1 MLLWERA
8 HACKTPASATIE
20 VSAMK
25 ISSHEQ
31 IQCFW
36 NEKSNVYKD
45 AQWAGSKIAEFDY
58 VQTKKALLRS
68 LDPTESDR
76 ILEIGCGPGT
86 WTDLIASRCS
96 KLVAVD
102 ISEKMIEKA
111 KENIHNDNVTFINS
125 DFTDHDFK
133 EKFDK
138 IFSVRVFEY
147 IPNKKDLFKKAC
159 SLLNPGGELVI
170 ITKTKDSL
178 WDFYKRLKKSL
189 RFYDRNSFDE
199 VRLYSWYE
207 NIPIDL
213 VKTLLEKSKFSIVDI
228 SPVIIRLPIFM
239 RGNDEVPL
247 VSKKLEST
255 ALRIFGIFSE
265 NFSKKSTYV
274 SFFFSESYMIH
285 AVKSMATRHKAQ

>member
-1 MLLWERA
+1 
-8 HACKTPASATIE
+8 
-20 VSAMK
+20 MK
-25 ISSHEQ
+25 ISGHEQ
-31 IQCFW
+31 IRCFW
-36 NEKSNVYKD
+36 NEKSNLYKD
-45 AQWAGSKIAEFDY
+45 AQWTGSKIASFDY
-58 VQTKKALLRS
+58 FQTKKALLRS

-86 WTDLIASRCS
+86 WTNLIASRCS
-96 KLVAVD
+96 KLVAID

-125 DFTDHDFK
+125 DFMGHDFK
-133 EKFDK
+133 EKFAK

-147 IPNKKDLFKKAC
+147 IPNKKDFFGKAC
-159 SLLNPGGELVI
+159 FLLNPGGELVI

-213 VKTLLEKSKFSIVDI
+213 VKTLLENNKFSIIDI
-228 SPVIIRLPIFM
+228 SPVIIRLPIFR
-239 RGNDEVPL
+239 RGNDEIPL
-247 VSKKLEST
+247 VSKKLENI
-255 ALRIFGIFSE
+255 ALRIFAILSE
-265 NFSKKSTYV
+265 NLSKRPTYV
-274 SFFFSESYMIH
+274 SFFLSESYMIH
-285 AVKSMATRHKAQ
+285 AIKSMATQHKAQ